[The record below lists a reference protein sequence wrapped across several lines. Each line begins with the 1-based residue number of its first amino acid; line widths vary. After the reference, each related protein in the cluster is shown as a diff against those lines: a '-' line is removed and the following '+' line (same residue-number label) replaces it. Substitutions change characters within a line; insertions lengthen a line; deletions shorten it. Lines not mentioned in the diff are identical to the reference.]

1 MSLPSCLTL
10 RTVKGSV
17 LSWVELDNNFI
28 CLNNSINNVAS
39 LIHNGNMWHI
49 PSGNTVTIE
58 TDYQYFI
65 YGDMV
70 IEGTLQLSGGSQLVV
85 LNGDLIFSGG
95 SVVGNGDIYNITL
108 PDFDTKISGL
118 TYSGNVLTIYQND
131 GSTYSTTIVSSTDIT
146 VTGGTYN
153 PTTGTATFYDNNGG
167 NFDVNGFLTG
177 YTDISVSAITYDSV
191 TGTLNLLQTD
201 SSILTA
207 TGFTNNDFYVT
218 GGTLVGGTLTLERQD
233 GVVTIPGFASS
244 FTGNTSGDCITD
256 LYVTNLNS
264 CSPLHIQPTSVGD
277 VYIGENGGVNVGIGT
292 SSPTQKLH
300 VIGETLLS
308 GFNQNVLTVVG
319 SGSTS
324 PIFTVEGSLGNLL
337 SVYDQNDGFLLLV
350 NNSTGGTVFEVNSD
364 NTILMGNPESPS
376 LNTTKKILVNSGA
389 TDIFYIPTSAYTGA
403 FYEYVVNDGSNLRSG
418 SIISV
423 SDGGSIKY
431 SQTTTTSIGNT
442 SNILLSLSTS
452 AGNMILSTSAT
463 TNNWEV
469 KVIVRSI

>member
-131 GSTYSTTIVSSTDIT
+131 GSTYSTTIVNSTDIT

-177 YTDISVSAITYDSV
+177 YTDVKVSGLTYSGD
-191 TGTLNLLQTD
+191 
-201 SSILTA
+201 
-207 TGFTNNDFYVT
+207 
-218 GGTLVGGTLTLERQD
+218 TLTLSQTD
-233 GVVTIPGFASS
+233 GSNFNVTINSS
-244 FTGNTSGDCITD
+244 TPFTGNTSGDCITD

-264 CSPLHIQPTSVGD
+264 CSPLHIQPVNTGD
-277 VYIGENGGVNVGIGT
+277 VYISENGGNVGIGT
-292 SSPTQKLH
+292 SVPTKKLH
-300 VIGETLLS
+300 VS
-308 GFNQNVLTVVG
+308 GDALFSSLTNNVVTIVG
-319 SGSTS
+319 SGSSMSS
-324 PIFTVEGSLGNLL
+324 PLFTIQGSSGQLFSVSDSLIGSLF
-337 SVYDQNDGFLLLV
+337 SV
-350 NNSTGGTVFEVNSD
+350 NNISGLPVIEAFSD
-364 NTILMGNPESPS
+364 NTILMGDFNSPS
-376 LNTTKKILVNSGA
+376 LNTTKKVVVDSGV
-389 TDIFYIPTSAYTGA
+389 TPIYSIPSSGYTGA
-403 FYEYVVNDGSNLRSG
+403 FYDYTVLSDLGARSG
-418 SIISV
+418 NIMSIWS
-423 SDGGSIKY
+423 GTSIQY
-431 SQTTTTSIGNT
+431 SETSTTSIGDT
-442 SNILLSLSTS
+442 SGIIFSVSLSGDSSVLSTS
-452 AGNMILSTSAT
+452 AN
-463 TNNWEV
+463 TNSWTV
-469 KVIVRSI
+469 KTIVRSI

>member
-65 YGDMV
+65 YGDMI

-95 SVVGNGDIYNITL
+95 SVVGDGDIYNISL
-108 PDFDTKISGL
+108 PEFDTKISGL
-118 TYSGNVLTIYQND
+118 TYSGDTLTIYQND

-177 YTDISVSAITYDSV
+177 YTDVKVSGLTYS
-191 TGTLNLLQTD
+191 GN
-201 SSILTA
+201 
-207 TGFTNNDFYVT
+207 
-218 GGTLVGGTLTLERQD
+218 TLTLTQTD
-233 GVVTIPGFASS
+233 GSNFNVTINSS
-244 FTGNTSGDCITD
+244 TPFTGNTSGDCITD

-264 CSPLHIQPTSVGD
+264 CSPLHIQPVNTGD
-277 VYIGENGGVNVGIGT
+277 VYISENGGNVGIGNT
-292 SSPTQKLH
+292 SPTKKLH
-300 VIGETLLS
+300 VS
-308 GFNQNVLTVVG
+308 GDALFSSSTNNVVTIIG
-319 SGSTS
+319 SGSSMSS
-324 PIFTVEGSLGNLL
+324 PLFNVQGSSGQLFSVSDSLIGSLF
-337 SVYDQNDGFLLLV
+337 SVNDISGLPVIEAF
-350 NNSTGGTVFEVNSD
+350 SD
-364 NTILMGNPESPS
+364 NTILMGDFNSPS
-376 LNTTKKILVNSGA
+376 LNTTKKVVVNSGV
-389 TDIFYIPTSAYTGA
+389 TSIYSIPSSGYTGA
-403 FYEYVVNDGSNLRSG
+403 FYDYTVLSDLGARSG
-418 SIISV
+418 NIMSIWS
-423 SDGGSIKY
+423 GTSIQY
-431 SQTTTTSIGNT
+431 SETSTTSIGDT
-442 SNILLSLSTS
+442 SGIIFSVSLSGNSTMLSTS
-452 AGNMILSTSAT
+452 AN
-463 TNNWEV
+463 TNSWTV
-469 KVIVRSI
+469 KTIVRSI